1 MVARHRG
8 QIIVLSLAMVLVLAA
23 VAMFAIDT
31 GHIFTYRARIQNAS
45 DGAALAAL
53 YVLAKERSKG
63 AGEADARAAAAAEAA
78 AIAEANT
85 SGAAVEVE
93 FGLMAADGTFA
104 ELADDSV
111 AATAAR
117 VAVTRDA
124 DATAG
129 PLSLFFGPVFGL
141 DSADVRASATTKLSS
156 NICGVRSNLAPFAV
170 YQGLVGSPGDIITF
184 YPNGQDHSD
193 ADDLDEAGWPTVPGC
208 FGLLNLDG
216 GSFGTT
222 KAKDWIL
229 NGYDGGLVIP
239 PEVGYCFGLLNLDGG
254 SFGTTKA
261 KDWILNGYDG
271 GLVIPPEVGY
281 TWVSGGTGFRS
292 SIRSAI
298 EQRIGEPLIIAVYDR
313 ASGTGATAEF
323 RVVSF
328 MAVTITECQLTGS
341 DKYIRGRIEN
351 LTVTGHFIAGGS
363 KITPNLAKVQLAG

>member
-1 MVARHRG
+1 
-8 QIIVLSLAMVLVLAA
+8 
-23 VAMFAIDT
+23 
-31 GHIFTYRARIQNAS
+31 
-45 DGAALAAL
+45 
-53 YVLAKERSKG
+53 
-63 AGEADARAAAAAEAA
+63 
-78 AIAEANT
+78 
-85 SGAAVEVE
+85 
-93 FGLMAADGTFA
+93 
-104 ELADDSV
+104 LADDSV

-239 PEVGYCFGLLNLDGG
+239 PEVGY
-254 SFGTTKA
+254 
-261 KDWILNGYDG
+261 
-271 GLVIPPEVGY
+271 